1 MEFFGSGVIE
11 WVIVTISVKFL
22 FKLVTGLIMF
32 INERALENRTP
43 VLKHIVVNPADP
55 SDDLFKLCCL
65 NTRSLKNKAA
75 SFVSY
80 AINSKADLFALTE
93 T

>member
-22 FKLVTGLIMF
+22 FKLATGLIMF

>member
-1 MEFFGSGVIE
+1 
-11 WVIVTISVKFL
+11 
-22 FKLVTGLIMF
+22 MF

-93 T
+93 TWFIDMDVAHKVEATPPGFRLLDHPRGF